1 LPGFTLQA
9 FRDAVSGAVSVY
21 RIVFGE
27 WTDFN
32 EPVLIGFEKM
42 PQEGDS
48 LNGISG
54 RDCHDVP
61 TFSMLFPVSMKP
73 PVATPGAGKAKP

>member
-9 FRDAVSGAVSVY
+9 FRDAVSGSVSVGF
-21 RIVFGE
+21 VLGE
-27 WTDFN
+27 RTDFN

-54 RDCHDVP
+54 WYRHDVTCCP
-61 TFSMLFPVSMKP
+61 
-73 PVATPGAGKAKP
+73 